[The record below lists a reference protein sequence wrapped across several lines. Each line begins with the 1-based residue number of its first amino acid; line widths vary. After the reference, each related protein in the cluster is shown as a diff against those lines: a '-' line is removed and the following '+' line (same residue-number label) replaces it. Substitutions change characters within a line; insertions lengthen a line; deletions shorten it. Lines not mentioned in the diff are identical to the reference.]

1 MKKIAL
7 SLVLLISAIAD
18 PAVGQ
23 VPLYQPYAAPL
34 TEAEKRRIL
43 LPIVRAATDCI
54 AQRHPRSPERRLTR
68 IVLKSCLC
76 YRGSLVAV
84 HQRACAC
91 RDGARPAT
99 RRRDRHSLVKGAY
112 KDDLPRAVTTRIRSE
127 MERRITAAE
136 QAEAARRAEV
146 ARAETK
152 KREEVDRL
160 ERVANTLRDRMYECA
175 ENELG
180 KLVRSSETAE
190 VLTTAAMSICRRE
203 VDGALNAHVEL
214 ARAQATYSEAEAN
227 GLRERLRGG
236 ARETILADAVKL
248 RAEANSAPARPKSNS
263 PDPATPVGRAQP
275 ESTPLTATTL
285 VISPELSKCLGA
297 VNTVQQG
304 KLVERAKLVE
314 AMLDLCRPEI
324 ETMARA
330 AFLKEPSVPLQ
341 QARESALKAAA
352 EAAEAMVDGT

>member
-54 AQRHPRSPERRLTR
+54 AQRTLAHPNVVDSYRALNLASVIEAVWSQCINELARVATEHDRL
-68 IVLKSCLC
+68 
-76 YRGSLVAV
+76 
-84 HQRACAC
+84 H
-91 RDGARPAT
+91 GAGTGIPF
-99 RRRDRHSLVKGAY
+99 VKGAY

-236 ARETILADAVKL
+236 ARETISRRCCQA
-248 RAEANSAPARPKSNS
+248 AR
-263 PDPATPVGRAQP
+263 
-275 ESTPLTATTL
+275 
-285 VISPELSKCLGA
+285 
-297 VNTVQQG
+297 
-304 KLVERAKLVE
+304 
-314 AMLDLCRPEI
+314 
-324 ETMARA
+324 
-330 AFLKEPSVPLQ
+330 
-341 QARESALKAAA
+341 
-352 EAAEAMVDGT
+352 